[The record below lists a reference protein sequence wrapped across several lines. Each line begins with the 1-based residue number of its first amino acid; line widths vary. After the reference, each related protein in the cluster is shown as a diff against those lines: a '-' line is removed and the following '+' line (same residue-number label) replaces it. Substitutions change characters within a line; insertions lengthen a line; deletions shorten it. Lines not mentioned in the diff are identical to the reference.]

1 MSIENPSDLV
11 QYAEDLTNA
20 YPDILGLARGFNQTD
35 PVAEAIA
42 FHPIV
47 LGFFNG
53 FGRTMVRVASLK
65 LGLDTESQALITYRA
80 LANVT
85 NRFGEMDRFETAI
98 EALTTDPTDDF
109 LRYQELGV
117 QYLRAASTSGNQAIT
132 EQILKLVNHQI
143 SVLLDEHGLHPIPKH

>member
-1 MSIENPSDLV
+1 MSIENPSALV
-11 QYAEDLTNA
+11 QYAEDLTNV
-20 YPDILGLARGFNQTD
+20 YPNVLGLARGFNQTE

-65 LGLDTESQALITYRA
+65 LGLDTEAQALITYRA
-80 LANVT
+80 LANVM
-85 NRFGEMDRFETAI
+85 NRLGEMDRFETAI

-143 SVLLDEHGLHPIPKH
+143 SVLLDEHDLHPIPKH

>member
-1 MSIENPSDLV
+1 MSIENQSELV

-20 YPDILGLARGFNQTD
+20 YPDVLGLARGFNQTD

-65 LGLDTESQALITYRA
+65 LGLDTEAQALVACRA

-132 EQILKLVNHQI
+132 DQILKLVNHQI

>member
-1 MSIENPSDLV
+1 MSIENQSELV

-20 YPDILGLARGFNQTD
+20 YPDVLGLARGFNQTD

-65 LGLDTESQALITYRA
+65 LGLDTEAQALITYRA
-80 LANVT
+80 LANVM
-85 NRFGEMDRFETAI
+85 NRLGEMDRFETAI

>member
-1 MSIENPSDLV
+1 MSIENPSALV
-11 QYAEDLTNA
+11 QYAEDLTNV
-20 YPDILGLARGFNQTD
+20 YPDVLGLARGFNQTE

-65 LGLDTESQALITYRA
+65 LGLDTEAQALITYRA
-80 LANVT
+80 LANVM
-85 NRFGEMDRFETAI
+85 NRLGEMDRFETAI

-143 SVLLDEHGLHPIPKH
+143 SVLLDEHGLHPISKH

>member
-1 MSIENPSDLV
+1 MSIENPSALV
-11 QYAEDLTNA
+11 QYAEDLTNV
-20 YPDILGLARGFNQTD
+20 YPDVLGLARGFNQTE

-65 LGLDTESQALITYRA
+65 LGLDTEAQALITYRA
-80 LANVT
+80 LANVM
-85 NRFGEMDRFETAI
+85 NRLGEMDRFETAI

-132 EQILKLVNHQI
+132 EQILKLVNHEI

>member
-1 MSIENPSDLV
+1 MSIENPSELV

-20 YPDILGLARGFNQTD
+20 YPDVLGLARGFNQTE

-47 LGFFNG
+47 LGFFDG

-65 LGLDTESQALITYRA
+65 LGLDTETQALIACRA
-80 LANVT
+80 LANVM
-85 NRFGEMDRFETAI
+85 NRFGEMDRFETTI
-98 EALTTDPTDDF
+98 EALTTDPTDEF

>member
-1 MSIENPSDLV
+1 MSIENPSALV
-11 QYAEDLTNA
+11 QYAEDLTNV
-20 YPDILGLARGFNQTD
+20 YPDVLGLARGFNQTE

-65 LGLDTESQALITYRA
+65 LGLDTEAQALITYRA
-80 LANVT
+80 LANVM
-85 NRFGEMDRFETAI
+85 NRLGEMDRFETAI

-143 SVLLDEHGLHPIPKH
+143 SVLLDEHDLHPIPKH

>member
-1 MSIENPSDLV
+1 MSIENPSALV
-11 QYAEDLTNA
+11 QYAEDLTNV
-20 YPDILGLARGFNQTD
+20 YPDVLGLARGFNQTE

-65 LGLDTESQALITYRA
+65 LGLDTEAQALITYRA
-80 LANVT
+80 LANVM
-85 NRFGEMDRFETAI
+85 NRLGEMDRFETAI

-143 SVLLDEHGLHPIPKH
+143 SVLLDEYGLHPIPKH